1 MLFSGLIFAKI
12 AFHLIFHVFELYQV
26 EYQMENGTIPS
37 ILPCISSKS
46 GGSKSGRRF

>member
-1 MLFSGLIFAKI
+1 MLFFGFIFAKI

-37 ILPCISSKS
+37 ILPCI
-46 GGSKSGRRF
+46 